1 MPSKITSLP
10 KRCAQK
16 ATSQTR
22 IGHREQPM
30 YYVGYMQQR
39 GANIITEQKYR
50 EAISLYANTH
60 LTIKEICEKTN
71 VEFAGFSSYLSKYHR
86 DSCSSV
92 MTQPDWKTPCLRG
105 KKGQTTAA
113 HYKYKEAIAACDSRE
128 YIEYN
133 ISH

>member
-1 MPSKITSLP
+1 
-10 KRCAQK
+10 
-16 ATSQTR
+16 
-22 IGHREQPM
+22 M

-39 GANIITEQKYR
+39 GAYIITEQKYR

-71 VEFAGFSSYLSKYHR
+71 VEFAGFSSYFSKYHR
-86 DSCSSV
+86 EL
-92 MTQPDWKTPCLRG
+92 MLKRHNLTGLENARLRG

-113 HYKYKEAIAACDSRE
+113 HYKFKEAIAACDSRE

>member
-1 MPSKITSLP
+1 
-10 KRCAQK
+10 
-16 ATSQTR
+16 
-22 IGHREQPM
+22 M

-39 GANIITEQKYR
+39 GAYIITEQKYR

-86 DSCSSV
+86 EL
-92 MTQPDWKTPCLRG
+92 MLKRHNLTGLENARLRG